1 MNPSPTSVV
10 AETPSRS
17 AETMRPPV
25 RRSNIAV
32 GLPFIEKEPRPNQLL
47 VTRLL
52 NQARNAEER
61 WRTLFE
67 NANDAVAVLSTE
79 GVILEAN
86 RRWEE
91 ILKLPREA
99 MVGRHIREFAA
110 DGSADE
116 NVGGFT
122 GAVTQGGGR
131 VLATLVRTDGAL
143 VQMEFSDRVVELDGR
158 PVVFTIGRDVTETVR
173 AAQELKGAEEKY
185 RSLIERIPDV
195 IWSTDELGRVTFVT
209 PNVENLLGFSVEETC
224 GASVE
229 DRLEEIHPED
239 RTQLLDAWEAL
250 LHDGTQF
257 DVEYRQ
263 STKDGRWVWLRNRGF
278 ASYERNGIRHAEG
291 MLSDITERKQ
301 LEAGLRLAQKMEA
314 VGQLSAGIA
323 HDFNDMLCAI
333 LANSHFLIDDLAEND
348 PRRSDAREIK
358 EIAERAATLTRQLL
372 ALSRRQGL
380 APTVLDLNTSVGG
393 LKEMLQRLI
402 GEGIELSMVRTPE
415 LGLVRADAGQIEQ
428 VIMNLAVN
436 ARDAMPSGGK
446 LVIETANE
454 TLNEDEATRCSARA
468 GSYVTVSVSDTGSGI
483 DEATKQ
489 HLFEP
494 FFTTKET
501 GRGTGLGLSTCHG
514 IVKQSGGWI
523 EVTSEPGKGA
533 SFRVWL
539 PSVAGAADMVTGRS
553 LPAAAH

>member
-323 HDFNDMLCAI
+323 HDFNDMLCAM